1 MEDKYG
7 HYLDYILV
15 NSDMELAY
23 QELLMCQFL
32 KKEEKQLSR
41 NRNVKK

>member
-1 MEDKYG
+1 MVTNGNEKFHKNLY
-7 HYLDYILV
+7 V
-15 NSDMELAY
+15 FTK
-23 QELLMCQFL
+23 MCQFL